1 MKISKIKSL
10 WPENSDFVLERFD
23 TGEEY
28 IFVHTL
34 TPAVL
39 SDKNG
44 IHPVSPGSCICYD
57 KHSYQYLAASEQ
69 DLLHNWAHLTGNVT
83 EFTERYGFRL
93 NTVYHAD
100 NDRFVTN
107 LIQSAELELLHRKAF
122 CEDICNMKFSELFIR
137 LARIQTNETLIS
149 KEMHDAFLALRTEV
163 HMHYAESWDV
173 EGMAKRLNLSPSRF
187 YALYKT
193 VFGVSPKQDLRNI
206 RIEHAKNLLIGKQY
220 SVKEVAGMVGYTNEF
235 YFIRSFKEITG
246 KTPGKFG

>member
-1 MKISKIKSL
+1 
-10 WPENSDFVLERFD
+10 
-23 TGEEY
+23 
-28 IFVHTL
+28 
-34 TPAVL
+34 
-39 SDKNG
+39 
-44 IHPVSPGSCICYD
+44 
-57 KHSYQYLAASEQ
+57 
-69 DLLHNWAHLTGNVT
+69 
-83 EFTERYGFRL
+83 
-93 NTVYHAD
+93 
-100 NDRFVTN
+100 
-107 LIQSAELELLHRKAF
+107 
-122 CEDICNMKFSELFIR
+122 MKFSELFIR

-235 YFIRSFKEITG
+235 
-246 KTPGKFG
+246 